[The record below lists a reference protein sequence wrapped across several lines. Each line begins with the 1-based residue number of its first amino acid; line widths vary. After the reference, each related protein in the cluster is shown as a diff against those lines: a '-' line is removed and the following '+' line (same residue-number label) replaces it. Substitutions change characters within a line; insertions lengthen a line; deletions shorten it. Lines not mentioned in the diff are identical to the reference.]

1 VTQQTT
7 FSKQARTDCARIRLE
22 EDEASNVVDY
32 PDDDFARADRFAP
45 GRVLHYFARHL
56 DDDKVLVVTCREQI
70 DRWHALRVS
79 LIGSTDYQR
88 LRSGV

>member
-7 FSKQARTDCARIRLE
+7 FSRQARADCARIRLE

-32 PDDDFARADRFAP
+32 PDEDFARPDRFAP
-45 GRVLHYFARHL
+45 GWTMHYFARYL
-56 DDDKVLVVTCREQI
+56 SDDKVLVVTCREQA

-79 LIGSTDYQR
+79 VIGSEDYRR